1 MFNIG
6 YYKAEPT
13 TYVVRY
19 HKGSIKQQGV
29 GLSFFYFA
37 PSTSLV
43 AIPIASQD
51 APFMLKETTAD
62 FQEVTIQGQLVY
74 RVSDAPR
81 LAGMM
86 NFSLADNAKS
96 YASTDPDKLSNRI
109 LNLVQVLMRAEI
121 QQMPLRNAL
130 TASRSLVEK
139 VREQLKHSDVLVSL
153 GVEVVDL
160 AIQALRPAPETS
172 RALEAS
178 VRESLLRE
186 ADEAT
191 YARRNAAIEQERAI
205 KENELRTELAIEAK
219 TRELRE
225 SKMEAER
232 SVKEKERLIRKEEMD
247 AQISLETKRQE
258 LVDLATGNE
267 RKQGEAKAY
276 TVEKMMEAL
285 NKIDPKLFEAIAA
298 GGMEPDVIIAQAFK
312 SLASNSSN
320 IGQLNITPD
329 FLGGLL
335 QRD

>member
-74 RVSDAPR
+74 RVADAPR
-81 LAGMM
+81 LAVMM
-86 NFSLADNAKS
+86 NFSLADNAKD
-96 YASTDPDKLSNRI
+96 YASKDPDKLSNRI

-247 AQISLETKRQE
+247 AQVSLETKRQE

-312 SLASNSSN
+312 SLATNAGS

-335 QRD
+335 QKD